1 MLLTCCFFVVP
12 QLRAVQFEALLSPYL
27 HILHLCLP
35 LADIID
41 QPKLS
46 ARDSAYKGWTR
57 VDEMVNSQ
65 CVRSLNGL
73 VRKPKRQRG
82 SLRLNQEKLILE
94 SQMARGTIHIKYFGA
109 MQLLDD
115 NHESE
120 TVRRI
125 LPGSM

>member
-1 MLLTCCFFVVP
+1 M
-12 QLRAVQFEALLSPYL
+12 
-27 HILHLCLP
+27 
-35 LADIID
+35 
-41 QPKLS
+41 
-46 ARDSAYKGWTR
+46 
-57 VDEMVNSQ
+57 
-65 CVRSLNGL
+65 RSLNGL

-94 SQMARGTIHIKYFGA
+94 SQTARGTIHIKYFGA